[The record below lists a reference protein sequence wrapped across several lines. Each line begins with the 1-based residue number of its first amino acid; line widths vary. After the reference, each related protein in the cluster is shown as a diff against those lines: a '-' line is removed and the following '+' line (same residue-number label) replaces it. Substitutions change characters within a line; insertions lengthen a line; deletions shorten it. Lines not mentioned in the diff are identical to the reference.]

1 MPGARIVSL
10 VPSLTEL
17 LCELG
22 LGPQLVGRTGFCVHP
37 RSQLVSIPKV
47 GGTKTVNI
55 ARIRA
60 LEPTHL
66 VVNVDENERATVE
79 ALAEFI
85 PQVVVTHPIELDDN
99 LALYRQFGEVFSV
112 EHRARELSDAFEQA
126 RLRARASAGSPVS
139 VLYLIWRRPW
149 MTISPPT
156 FISRMLAEVGL
167 ITWPGGSPQR
177 YPSLEAAELARAPV
191 AAVLLSTEPYRFDKV
206 DREALR
212 RLFKRHNDPAHHAPA
227 FLSVDG
233 EMTSW
238 YGSRAII
245 GLDYLAG
252 LRARIDVR
260 LHQAVSARRVC

>member
-22 LGPQLVGRTGFCVHP
+22 LGPQLVGRTGFCIHP
-37 RSQLVSIPKV
+37 RSQLAGIPKV

-112 EHRARELSDAFEQA
+112 EHRARQLSEAFEQA
-126 RLRARASAGSPVS
+126 RVRARASAGSPVS
-139 VLYLIWRRPW
+139 VLYLIWRHPW

-167 ITWPGGSPQR
+167 ITWPSGSAQR
-177 YPSLEAAELARAPV
+177 YPSLEAAELAGAPV

-212 RLFKRHNDPAHHAPA
+212 RLFKQRNDPGHHAPA

-238 YGSRAII
+238 YGSRAIM

-260 LHQAVSARRVC
+260 LRQAVSARRVS